1 MLGFVSALSSA
12 VAVMILLMS
21 VLLANLLSAAIS
33 KDAKLNSATL
43 SLSSVEG
50 GGAKENKKN
59 AIIHEPGQGFSLSA
73 TDLISLASAN
83 TTVRVYCTYGNNL
96 SLDVAKKYTTY
107 NYIVTKSAL
116 ANSKIIVGQPVYEPK
131 SKNNCIVEEVK
142 K

>member
-33 KDAKLNSATL
+33 KDAKLDFATL
-43 SLSSVEG
+43 SFTSVEG
-50 GGAKENKKN
+50 EDKKN
-59 AIIHEPGQGFSLSA
+59 SIIPEPGQGFSLSA
-73 TDLISLASAN
+73 TDLMSLASSN

-107 NYIVTKSAL
+107 NYIVAKSIL
-116 ANSKIIVGQPVYEPK
+116 ANSKIIVEQPVYEPK
-131 SKNNCIVEEVK
+131 NKNNCIAEEIK

>member
-1 MLGFVSALSSA
+1 
-12 VAVMILLMS
+12 MILLMS

-33 KDAKLNSATL
+33 KDTKLNSATL
-43 SLSSVEG
+43 SFNSSEG
-50 GGAKENKKN
+50 GGVKDNKKDT
-59 AIIHEPGQGFSLSA
+59 ITPGPGQGFSLSA
-73 TDLISLASAN
+73 ADLISLASSS

-96 SLDVAKKYTTY
+96 SFDVAKKYTTY
-107 NYIVTKSAL
+107 NYIVAKSAL

>member
-43 SLSSVEG
+43 SFNSG
-50 GGAKENKKN
+50 GGGIAKENKKN
-59 AIIHEPGQGFSLSA
+59 AIVPGSGQGFSLSA
-73 TDLISLASAN
+73 TDLIPLASSN

-107 NYIVTKSAL
+107 NYIVAKSAL
-116 ANSKIIVGQPVYEPK
+116 ANTQIIAGQPVYEPK
-131 SKNNCIVEEVK
+131 NKNNCIAEEVGK
-142 K
+142 

>member
-33 KDAKLNSATL
+33 KDAKLDFATL
-43 SLSSVEG
+43 SFTSVEG
-50 GGAKENKKN
+50 EDKKN
-59 AIIHEPGQGFSLSA
+59 SIIPEPGQGFSLSA
-73 TDLISLASAN
+73 TDLMSLASSN

-96 SLDVAKKYTTY
+96 SLDVVKKYTTY
-107 NYIVTKSAL
+107 NYIVAKSIL
-116 ANSKIIVGQPVYEPK
+116 ANSKIIVEQPVYEPK
-131 SKNNCIVEEVK
+131 NKNNCIAEEIK